1 VNLSKLKRR
10 AKEYV
15 EIEAKC
21 KVRDVRFAESFSLL
35 GREDVVLSVSTD
47 DAEVPEWWVVGG
59 DSPMNLYDKARF
71 SNPDCQVRVHLS
83 EGGLWKSGG
92 CDDCN
97 RRAA

>member
-47 DAEVPEWWVVGG
+47 DAAVPEWWVVGG
-59 DSPMNLYDKARF
+59 DSPMNLYARLGSRTLTKHF
-71 SNPDCQVRVHLS
+71 PSML
-83 EGGLWKSGG
+83 G
-92 CDDCN
+92 
-97 RRAA
+97 